1 MPKVYDP
8 ILCMMVDKPATR
20 TTDAKATDKAGE
32 MWFLKVDGKTIK
44 AFEKW
49 GAPVAEAKKYMRENN
64 IPGVGIL
71 KRLGRSGEYTITAKD
86 STVGNAAKAID
97 AAMQAMD
104 FEFGNGEQ
112 LRRNK
117 QALESI
123 RKLAQNLTKSDDV
136 LHDFKVMQMT
146 ASQITDKKVKA
157 EADRIVASIKGK
169 LASIMR

>member
-32 MWFLKVDGKTIK
+32 MWFLKVDGKTIT

-49 GAPVAEAKKYMRENN
+49 GAPVAEAKKYMKEHN

-71 KRLGRSGEYTITAKD
+71 KRLGQNGEYTITAKD
-86 STVGNAAKAID
+86 STATVDTVDAAIRAID
-97 AAMQAMD
+97 A
-104 FEFGNGEQ
+104 FEFGNGDQ

-123 RKLAQNLTKSDDV
+123 RKLAQNIAKSDDV

-157 EADRIVASIKGK
+157 EADRIVGSIQSK
-169 LASIMR
+169 LASLVR

>member
-1 MPKVYDP
+1 MSKVYDP

-20 TTDAKATDKAGE
+20 ATDAKATDKAGE

-86 STVGNAAKAID
+86 SKTIDKAIKIID
-97 AAMQAMD
+97 AKNSYEYKGHLIFEGSNGYRIKWKKDRLIPTVFATSKEAEEYID
-104 FEFGNGEQ
+104 FE
-112 LRRNK
+112 
-117 QALESI
+117 
-123 RKLAQNLTKSDDV
+123 
-136 LHDFKVMQMT
+136 
-146 ASQITDKKVKA
+146 
-157 EADRIVASIKGK
+157 
-169 LASIMR
+169 

>member
-8 ILCMMVDKPATR
+8 LLCMMVDKPAT
-20 TTDAKATDKAGE
+20 KVQDKAGE

-49 GAPVAEAKKYMRENN
+49 GAPVAEATKYMKENN

-71 KRLGRSGEYTITAKD
+71 KRLGRPGEYTITARDGDTTK
-86 STVGNAAKAID
+86 TID
-97 AAMQAMD
+97 AAMRAMD
-104 FEFGNGEQ
+104 FEFGSGEQ

-136 LHDFKVMQMT
+136 LYDFKVMQMT

-169 LASIMR
+169 LSSIVR

>member
-86 STVGNAAKAID
+86 SAIDKAIKAID
-97 AAMQAMD
+97 A
-104 FEFGNGEQ
+104 NG
-112 LRRNK
+112 
-117 QALESI
+117 
-123 RKLAQNLTKSDDV
+123 
-136 LHDFKVMQMT
+136 
-146 ASQITDKKVKA
+146 
-157 EADRIVASIKGK
+157 
-169 LASIMR
+169 

>member
-86 STVGNAAKAID
+86 STIDKAIKCMD
-97 AAMQAMD
+97 ADVELVKTIASK
-104 FEFGNGEQ
+104 NGYAVHIVNGQYGKRIVLTFKGESYKNPHMW
-112 LRRNK
+112 LGEANEANK
-117 QALESI
+117 SKALEMLNE
-123 RKLAQNLTKSDDV
+123 LA
-136 LHDFKVMQMT
+136 
-146 ASQITDKKVKA
+146 KK
-157 EADRIVASIKGK
+157 
-169 LASIMR
+169 

>member
-86 STVGNAAKAID
+86 STIDKAIKAID
-97 AAMQAMD
+97 A
-104 FEFGNGEQ
+104 NGEP
-112 LRRNK
+112 L
-117 QALESI
+117 I
-123 RKLAQNLTKSDDV
+123 NLKTGVTVGWIID
-136 LHDFKVMQMT
+136 
-146 ASQITDKKVKA
+146 
-157 EADRIVASIKGK
+157 KGK
-169 LASIMR
+169 RLVKNSYGNVYKVSAGDLAWLRSKQSKGIVPEDIKAVGERMIDLE

>member
-86 STVGNAAKAID
+86 SKTIDKAIKTIDANGEPLVNLKTGVTVGWIID
-97 AAMQAMD
+97 
-104 FEFGNGEQ
+104 
-112 LRRNK
+112 
-117 QALESI
+117 
-123 RKLAQNLTKSDDV
+123 
-136 LHDFKVMQMT
+136 
-146 ASQITDKKVKA
+146 
-157 EADRIVASIKGK
+157 KGK
-169 LASIMR
+169 RLVKNSYGNVYKVSVGDLAWLRSKQSKGIVPEDIKAVGERMIDLE